1 MSRCSAG
8 SGGVSAREGGDSAAS
23 WTARMGRRG
32 SVRARGAGHRR
43 EGDRPQRR
51 RTYRGSACQHDQH
64 GRQTRR
70 ACVARDDL
78 IENHKVEYAC
88 HETAAVPTHHARVDD
103 ATVTPLESPWP
114 LVRDASFWHGAFA
127 PTPPDSVNTLFR
139 FLFSMGYGC
148 EITSRCQ
155 TARLTRSARPRSCPR
170 DRPCR
175 SRARRGGRRP
185 CKTRPDTP
193 SRRCTADPDSTPP
206 RRCRKADKGP
216 RCRNGSRC
224 TQSRR
229 NTACR

>member
-114 LVRDASFWHGAFA
+114 LVRDASFWHRAFA
-127 PTPPDSVNTLFR
+127 PTPPDSVNIAFR
-139 FLFSMGYGC
+139 FYFLDGFWVRNYVALSDGPPH
-148 EITSRCQ
+148 TQRPPAQLPSRQ
-155 TARLTRSARPRSCPR
+155 TVPQQGSP
-170 DRPCR
+170 
-175 SRARRGGRRP
+175 RRP
-185 CKTRPDTP
+185 Q
-193 SRRCTADPDSTPP
+193 ALQNPP
-206 RRCRKADKGP
+206 RHAVAPLHR
-216 RCRNGSRC
+216 
-224 TQSRR
+224 
-229 NTACR
+229 